1 MTRFAYCQCRLRKV
15 FGSVFKRF
23 DWHNI
28 VVIYDV
34 NDAHSDVLGETLKV
48 GLQKGGIY
56 PYMIQYYSKKGTDVK
71 MLLRVA
77 AANARGRCLNLQIY
91 VRTYIHKDKNTYI
104 HTYIHTNIHRHTH
117 TYVHTYRY
125 IHIYMYIHTRTHLIT
140 HTHTRHNKIVC
151 PLGNFVAC
159 DWLS

>member
-104 HTYIHTNIHRHTH
+104 HTYTDTHIHT
-117 TYVHTYRY
+117 Y
-125 IHIYMYIHTRTHLIT
+125 IHIDTYIYTCTYTHVRI
-140 HTHTRHNKIVC
+140 
-151 PLGNFVAC
+151 
-159 DWLS
+159 